1 MEEDSGNRRVS
12 KMLRVFNA
20 DWALQERDY
29 FLLIT
34 TQIIILQ
41 DHW

>member
-12 KMLRVFNA
+12 KILRVFNA
-20 DWALQERDY
+20 DWVLQERDY
-29 FLLIT
+29 FFVNNNSNY
-34 TQIIILQ
+34 ILQ